1 MLLPYCLRF
10 ELLSEGVSCMVV
22 GTVGHHPE
30 SSSRSA
36 CSSAGLLAAHGLQ
49 LVLSRRGLPS
59 APSAGGGC
67 LPQGRFTRLV
77 SARHPSLGRV
87 CRSFALILVALKEP
101 PSPEPHPQLRPL
113 WQLSSSL
120 ASPRVRSC
128 WPYSRAVLLLGH
140 SPADFLHRH
149 LRLRT
154 RFWNPN

>member
-30 SSSRSA
+30 SSSQSA

-67 LPQGRFTRLV
+67 LPQDRFTRLV

-87 CRSFALILVALKEP
+87 CRSFALILVALKDPLCSRASP
-101 PSPEPHPQLRPL
+101 PAEASVATVQQFGFSPCPILLALLQSSFTL
-113 WQLSSSL
+113 WTL
-120 ASPRVRSC
+120 AS
-128 WPYSRAVLLLGH
+128 
-140 SPADFLHRH
+140 
-149 LRLRT
+149 
-154 RFWNPN
+154 